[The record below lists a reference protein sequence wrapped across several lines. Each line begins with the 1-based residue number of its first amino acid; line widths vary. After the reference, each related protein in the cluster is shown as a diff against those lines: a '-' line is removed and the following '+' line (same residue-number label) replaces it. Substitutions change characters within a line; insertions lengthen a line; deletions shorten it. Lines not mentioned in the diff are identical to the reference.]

1 MREKRKGGKR
11 ALALAKLQGKG
22 EIVRNILKTSSL
34 TSETGMESAIGSS
47 DADAQTLAVEST
59 RYVAIIVSSQPA
71 MCLNP
76 FVKKYFIK
84 GIKVGAIKG

>member
-34 TSETGMESAIGSS
+34 TSETGMES
-47 DADAQTLAVEST
+47 ADAQTLAVEST